1 MSSRGVARSSRRTIS
16 RSARTSS
23 ETAAIF
29 ASIARRVVGVVGR
42 GARAESLG
50 RASSSSA
57 ASLSVA
63 TRADVVCVVVVVVGR
78 EDALESMNH
87 AHVARER
94 SERALDAYKPTRE
107 HRSSRFH
114 RARVAASPTTRA
126 SSTRARAA
134 DAIAFEGLLLES

>member
-1 MSSRGVARSSRRTIS
+1 MS

-50 RASSSSA
+50 RASSSLSA
-57 ASLSVA
+57 IA
-63 TRADVVCVVVVVVGR
+63 TRADVVGGGVRVVGGVGR
-78 EDALESMNH
+78 GDALESMNH

-94 SERALDAYKPTRE
+94 SERALDA
-107 HRSSRFH
+107 
-114 RARVAASPTTRA
+114 
-126 SSTRARAA
+126 
-134 DAIAFEGLLLES
+134 